1 MATNDQEE
9 LEYLF
14 AQTIFRCG
22 LPLSLSELEYVKED
36 IKVERNESDVLKY
49 NLFVIFLNE

>member
-1 MATNDQEE
+1 MATNDREE

-36 IKVERNESDVLKY
+36 IKVDVLKY